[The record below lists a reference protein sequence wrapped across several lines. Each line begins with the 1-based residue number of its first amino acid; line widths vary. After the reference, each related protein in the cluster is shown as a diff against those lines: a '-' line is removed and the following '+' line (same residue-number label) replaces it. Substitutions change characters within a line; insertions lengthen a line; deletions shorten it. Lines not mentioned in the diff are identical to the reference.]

1 MSVESKEKVA
11 GPVPVEPGA
20 GGPGAVALAL
30 AGADRQG
37 FLHRPLL
44 IAPAAGTTGQVV
56 VYALPGEKPLAP
68 VHIDAACR
76 AVLSKDQWEV
86 LVAAVK
92 VAKRRRAFLARQD
105 VATRE
110 EDGA

>member
-1 MSVESKEKVA
+1 MSGETREKVA

-20 GGPGAVALAL
+20 DGPGAVALAL

-37 FLHRPLL
+37 FLHRPLV
-44 IAPAAGTTGQVV
+44 IAPVTGTAGHVV
-56 VYALPGEKPLAP
+56 IYALPGEKPLAP
-68 VHIDAACR
+68 VQIDAACR
-76 AVLSKDQWEV
+76 EVLSKDQWEV

-105 VATRE
+105 GASRE
-110 EDGA
+110 EDRA